1 MLSGTATEM
10 LYGRARQEP
19 PEAINSHGPMTT
31 YFTADQHFGHQNI
44 IGYCNRPFHSV
55 GEMNAVLVANW
66 NAVVGPHDTVH
77 VLGDVAMGRRE
88 ESMPLIGRLAGH
100 KILYPGNH
108 DRCWY
113 GHGERA
119 LRLEQ
124 EYLDAGFD
132 AIRQGP
138 LTMTVGDREVLVCHL
153 PYQGDSGETE
163 RYAKFRP
170 LDEGMWLL
178 HGHVHE
184 KWRQQGRMVN
194 VGVDVWDFTPV
205 AEEVI
210 ARLMDGT
217 LLASA

>member
-1 MLSGTATEM
+1 
-10 LYGRARQEP
+10 
-19 PEAINSHGPMTT
+19 MTT

-44 IGYCNRPFHSV
+44 IRYCGRPFHSV

-132 AIRQGP
+132 EIRQGP
-138 LTMTVGDREVLVCHL
+138 LAMTVGNREVLVCHL

-163 RYAKFRP
+163 RYARFRP
-170 LDEGMWLL
+170 IDQGMWLL

-184 KWRQQGRMVN
+184 KWRQQGRRIN

-210 ARLMDGT
+210 ARLVDGT
-217 LLASA
+217 LVPRRVTSSSVKS

>member
-1 MLSGTATEM
+1 
-10 LYGRARQEP
+10 
-19 PEAINSHGPMTT
+19 MTT
-31 YFTADQHFGHQNI
+31 YFTADQHFGHQNM
-44 IGYCNRPFHSV
+44 IGYCGRPFHSV
-55 GEMNAVLVANW
+55 GEMNAVLAANW

-88 ESMPLIGRLAGH
+88 ECMPLIGQLAGH

-132 AIRQGP
+132 EIRQGP
-138 LTMTVGDREVLVCHL
+138 LTMTVGYREVLVCHL

-170 LDEGMWLL
+170 ADEGMWLL

-184 KWRQQGRMVN
+184 RWRQQGRMVN

-205 AEEVI
+205 PEEVI

>member
-1 MLSGTATEM
+1 M
-10 LYGRARQEP
+10 LYGRVRREP

-44 IGYCNRPFHSV
+44 IGYCGRPFHSV

-88 ESMPLIGRLAGH
+88 ESMPLIGRLAGR

-113 GHGERA
+113 GHGQRA

-124 EYLDAGFD
+124 EYFDAGFD
-132 AIRQGP
+132 QICQGP
-138 LTMTVGDREVLVCHL
+138 LALTVGNREVLVCHL

-170 LDEGMWLL
+170 VDEEMWLL

-194 VGVDVWDFTPV
+194 VGVDVWNFTPV

-210 ARLMDGT
+210 ARLMDET

>member
-1 MLSGTATEM
+1 M
-10 LYGRARQEP
+10 LYGRVRQEP

-44 IGYCNRPFHSV
+44 IEYCDRPFHSV
-55 GEMNAVLVANW
+55 GEMNAALVANW
-66 NAVVGPHDTVH
+66 NAVVSPHDTVH

-88 ESMPLIGRLAGH
+88 ESMPLIGQLAGH

-132 AIRQGP
+132 EIRQGP
-138 LTMTVGDREVLVCHL
+138 LAMTVGNREVLVCHL

-163 RYAKFRP
+163 RYRKFRP
-170 LDEGMWLL
+170 VDEGMWLL

-184 KWRQQGRMVN
+184 KWCQQGRMVN